1 MHMPALIQHI
11 DAIAR
16 KKGHDAL
23 YLEFHP
29 QPFCEWRE
37 YRFEDDPVRAEVL
50 AWFDAHGVPWT
61 RCGPFANPS
70 RMVSYLGQVYLD
82 VRYDESLPGYCAL
95 RDYLEHPDGTM
106 RHAGVRFYVM
116 PLDYAMENAA
126 HDESGFWERWAE
138 DF

>member
-1 MHMPALIQHI
+1 MPALIQHI
-11 DAIAR
+11 DAIER
-16 KKGHDAL
+16 KKGRDAL

-29 QPFCEWRE
+29 QPFSEWRE
-37 YRFEDDPVRAEVL
+37 YRFEDDPVRTEVL
-50 AWFDAHGVPWT
+50 AWFDAHGVPWN

-82 VRYDESLPGYCAL
+82 VPYDESLPGYCAL
-95 RDYLEHPDGTM
+95 RDYLEHPYGTM

-126 HDESGFWERWAE
+126 HDEPGFWERWAE
-138 DF
+138 GF